1 MAMKKLRDFLDAQ
14 HVRYAVITHSPAFT
28 ASEVAQSAHIP
39 GKQFAKTVIVKAD
52 GRLVMAVLPST
63 QHVHT
68 EMMRKAIGAHE
79 LTLASESEF
88 SSRFPDCETGA
99 MPPFGNLFGI
109 EVFVSPR
116 LAEDEM
122 ICFNAGNHRELIR
135 MSYAD
140 FERLAKPVPL
150 VL

>member
-1 MAMKKLRDFLDAQ
+1 MAMNKLRDYLDAH
-14 HVRYAVITHSPAFT
+14 HVRYAVISHSPAYT
-28 ASEVAQSAHIP
+28 APEIAQSAHVP
-39 GKQFAKTVIVKAD
+39 GKQLAKTVIVKVD

-68 EMMRKAIGAHE
+68 EAMRKSIGAQE
-79 LTLASESEF
+79 IVLASESEF
-88 SSRFPDCETGA
+88 AGRFPDCEPGA
-99 MPPFGNLFGI
+99 MPPFGHLYGI

-140 FERLAKPVPL
+140 FERLAQPVPL
-150 VL
+150 TL

>member
-1 MAMKKLRDFLDAQ
+1 MATKKLRDFLDSH
-14 HVRYAVITHSPAFT
+14 HVRYAVITHSPAYT
-28 ASEVAQSAHIP
+28 APEIAQSAHIP
-39 GKQFAKTVIVKAD
+39 GKQLAKTVIVKAD

-68 EMMRKAIGAHE
+68 EAMRKAIGAHE
-79 LTLASESEF
+79 LVLASESEF
-88 SSRFPDCETGA
+88 TGRFPDCEPGA
-99 MPPFGNLFGI
+99 MPPFGKLFGI

-140 FERLAKPVPL
+140 FERLAEPVPL
-150 VL
+150 TL